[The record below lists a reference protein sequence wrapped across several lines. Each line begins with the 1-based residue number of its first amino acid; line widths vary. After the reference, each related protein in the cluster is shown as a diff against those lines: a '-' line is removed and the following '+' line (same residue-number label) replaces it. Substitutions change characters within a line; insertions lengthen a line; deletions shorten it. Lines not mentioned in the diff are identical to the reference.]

1 MDFDKNLGVFQIEEF
16 KQWQALSS
24 HISPFLMLK
33 LYENIDMKSLTQE
46 KIQKDIQKSNKI
58 DLD

>member
-33 LYENIDMKSLTQE
+33 LYENIDMKSLT
-46 KIQKDIQKSNKI
+46 
-58 DLD
+58 